1 MNEMDFEGS
10 LKRLEE
16 IVNILQQGNLSLEE
30 SVRLFEEGIKLSNFC
45 RESLIKARMRVDI
58 LINDNGEI
66 KEMGYKGGFGEE
78 PKF

>member
-30 SVRLFEEGIKLSNFC
+30 SVRLFEEGIRLSNFC
-45 RESLIKARMRVDI
+45 RESLLKARMRVDV

-66 KEMGYKGGFGEE
+66 KEMRYKGEQGEE
-78 PKF
+78 P